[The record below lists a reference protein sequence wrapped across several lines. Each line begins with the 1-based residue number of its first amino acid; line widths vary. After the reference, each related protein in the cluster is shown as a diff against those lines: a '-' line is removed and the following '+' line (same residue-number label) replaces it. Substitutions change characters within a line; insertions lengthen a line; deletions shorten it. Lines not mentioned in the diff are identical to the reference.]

1 MFEGIK
7 LANPEYLWVL
17 TLLPLAIVWY
27 VYKRKDQ
34 QARLTI
40 SSLKGFEGSSS
51 NLARLHP
58 ILFLLRLVSLTFIV
72 LALARPQTINV
83 STRTKTNKG
92 IDIVMAIDVSS
103 SMLAQDLKPNR
114 LNALKEVASD
124 FIDDRTNDRIG
135 LVVYA
140 GESYTKTPITSDKRI
155 VKNALKSIRFDGVIN
170 DGTAIGMGLATAVN
184 RLKDSRAKSKVIIL
198 LTDGVNNSGFIEP
211 KIAAELALEFQI
223 KTYTIGL
230 GSNGTAKAPV
240 GILPNGKFQY
250 GLTKVEIDE
259 ELLQTIADD
268 TGGLYFRATDTKK
281 LKDIY
286 EEINKLE
293 KTEIEEF
300 KYYNYEEK
308 YRILLVTA
316 LVLLL
321 FEWLLKNTI
330 FKSFI

>member
-1 MFEGIK
+1 MFEGIE
-7 LANPEYLWVL
+7 LANPEFLWGL
-17 TLLPLAIVWY
+17 TLIPLVIVWY
-27 VYKRKDQ
+27 VYNRKEQ

-40 SSLKGFEGSSS
+40 SSLKGFEGSTS
-51 NLARLHP
+51 NLARLQP
-58 ILFLLRLVSLTFIV
+58 LLFLLRLSSLFLIV
-72 LALARPQTINV
+72 LALARPQTVDV

-155 VKNALKSIRFDGVIN
+155 VQNALQSIRFDGVIN
-170 DGTAIGMGLATAVN
+170 DGTAIGMGLATGVN

-198 LTDGVNNSGFIEP
+198 LTDGVNNSGFIDP
-211 KIAAELALEFQI
+211 KIASELAVEFQI

-286 EEINKLE
+286 DEINKLE

-308 YRILLVTA
+308 YRTLVVIA
-316 LVLLL
+316 LVML
-321 FEWLLKNTI
+321 FLEWLLRNTI
-330 FKSFI
+330 FRSFI

>member
-1 MFEGIK
+1 VFEGIE
-7 LANPEYLWVL
+7 LANPEYLWGL
-17 TLLPLAIVWY
+17 IALPLVIVWF
-27 VYKRKDQ
+27 VYKRKLQ

-40 SSLKGFEGSSS
+40 SSTKGFEGVRS
-51 NLARLHP
+51 NLARFQPL
-58 ILFLLRLVSLTFIV
+58 LFVFRICALAFVV
-72 LALARPQTINV
+72 LALARPQTVDV
-83 STRTKTNKG
+83 SSRTKTNKG

-103 SMLAQDLKPNR
+103 SMLAQDLKPSR
-114 LNALKEVASD
+114 LNALKEVAAD
-124 FIDDRTNDRIG
+124 FIDDRQNDRIG

-155 VKNALKSIRFDGVIN
+155 VKNALRSIRYDGVIN

-211 KIAAELALEFQI
+211 KIAAELAVEFQI

-230 GSNGTAKAPV
+230 GSNGTAKAPIGV
-240 GILPNGKFQY
+240 LPNGKFQY

-259 ELLQTIADD
+259 ELLQSIADD

-286 EEINKLE
+286 DEINKLE
-293 KTEIEEF
+293 KTEVEEF

-308 YRILLVTA
+308 YRILILIA
-316 LVLLL
+316 LGLL
-321 FEWLLKNTI
+321 FMEWILKNTI
-330 FKSFI
+330 FRSFI

>member
-1 MFEGIK
+1 MFEGIE
-7 LANPEYLWVL
+7 LANPEYLWGL
-17 TLLPLAIVWY
+17 IALPLIIVWY
-27 VYKRKDQ
+27 VYKRKLQ

-40 SSLKGFEGSSS
+40 SSTKGFEGVRS
-51 NLARLHP
+51 NLARFQPL
-58 ILFLLRLVSLTFIV
+58 LFVFRICALALVV
-72 LALARPQTINV
+72 LALTRPQTVDV
-83 STRTKTNKG
+83 SSRTKTNKG

-103 SMLAQDLKPNR
+103 SMLAQDLKPSR
-114 LNALKEVASD
+114 LNALKEVAAD
-124 FIDDRTNDRIG
+124 FIDDRQNDRIG

-155 VKNALKSIRFDGVIN
+155 VKNALRSIRYDGVIN

-211 KIAAELALEFQI
+211 KIAAELAVEFQI

-230 GSNGTAKAPV
+230 GSNGTAKAPIGV
-240 GILPNGKFQY
+240 LPNGKFQY

-259 ELLQTIADD
+259 ELLQSIADD

-286 EEINKLE
+286 DEINKLE
-293 KTEIEEF
+293 KTEVEEF

-308 YRILLVTA
+308 YRILILIA
-316 LVLLL
+316 LGLL
-321 FEWLLKNTI
+321 FMEWILKNTI
-330 FKSFI
+330 FRSFI